1 MSKKYFAN
9 NWEKYRKI
17 PSDHYD
23 SIPFD
28 IFMDWK
34 IDGWELQPAYE
45 AIVRARNCKT
55 GKVSEYVYKST
66 NGLKKKLKQL
76 MDTQEAEVTLATHDT
91 IQHLKP
97 TKYITEDE
105 KDKYS

>member
-1 MSKKYFAN
+1 
-9 NWEKYRKI
+9 
-17 PSDHYD
+17 
-23 SIPFD
+23 
-28 IFMDWK
+28 
-34 IDGWELQPAYE
+34 
-45 AIVRARNCKT
+45 
-55 GKVSEYVYKST
+55 
-66 NGLKKKLKQL
+66 KLKQL